1 MTALTGRSSSIVF
14 GSTALLTE
22 GGDPVF
28 RDGSTTNGLTAEG
41 NIVFGLD
48 PLGAVISMAH
58 FWLGGASGLTP
69 APGAF
74 GGPRSM
80 AHFWM
85 GGAAGVAPAP
95 SVFGGPIS
103 MAHFWMGGAA
113 GVNTSP
119 PGGGFIEPPYFIVN
133 CGRMMSRRGA

>member
-14 GSTALLTE
+14 GSTTLLTE
-22 GGDPVF
+22 QGAPVF

-58 FWLGGASGLTP
+58 FWLGGAAGVAVTP
-69 APGAF
+69 PPVAF

-85 GGAAGVAPAP
+85 GGAQGG
-95 SVFGGPIS
+95 SGGP
-103 MAHFWMGGAA
+103 
-113 GVNTSP
+113 P
-119 PGGGFIEPPYFIVN
+119 PPTGGFIEPPYFIVN
-133 CGRMMSRRGA
+133 TGRMMNRRGM